1 MSSSIQDLCR
11 AIAQNT
17 SYDAF
22 APAFTAQQW
31 ETLGAYLQPFDL
43 PAGQVLIDQ
52 GAIDRTLFF
61 IERGAL
67 SVHLIG
73 DKGQMQLAIL
83 NPGSVVGEGAFF
95 SRLPRSANVV
105 ATGAARVWRLTAIA
119 VCRDVEPATQ
129 SGAGTHAG
137 IGRGDRQANGEQAE
151 AGRSDLKSWR
161 RYAQTAARPTA
172 TAPSSARVAATG

>member
-1 MSSSIQDLCR
+1 MSSTIQDLCR

-22 APAFTAQQW
+22 APALNAQQW
-31 ETLGAYLQPFDL
+31 ETVASYLQPSDL
-43 PAGQVLIDQ
+43 AAGQVLIDQ
-52 GAIDRTLFF
+52 GTNDRTLFF

-95 SRLPRSANVV
+95 SRLPRSANVI
-105 ATGAARVWRLTAIA
+105 ATGAARVWRLTPVRFTELANRQPGLALELTLGLGAVIA
-119 VCRDVEPATQ
+119 KRMITKP
-129 SGAGTHAG
+129 
-137 IGRGDRQANGEQAE
+137 
-151 AGRSDLKSWR
+151 K
-161 RYAQTAARPTA
+161 
-172 TAPSSARVAATG
+172 RVAVT

>member
-22 APAFTAQQW
+22 APAFNPQQW
-31 ETLGAYLQPFDL
+31 ETLASYLQPFDL
-43 PAGQVLIDQ
+43 AAGQVLIDQ
-52 GAIDRTLFF
+52 GANDRTLFF
-61 IERGAL
+61 IESGAL

-73 DKGQMQLAIL
+73 DTGQMRLAIL

-105 ATGAARVWRLTAIA
+105 ATGAARVWRLTPIRFSEMSNRQPNLALEMALALGAVIA
-119 VCRDVEPATQ
+119 
-129 SGAGTHAG
+129 
-137 IGRGDRQANGEQAE
+137 
-151 AGRSDLKSWR
+151 R
-161 RYAQTAARPTA
+161 RMVNRPK
-172 TAPSSARVAATG
+172 RVAVT

>member
-11 AIAQNT
+11 AITQNT

-22 APAFTAQQW
+22 APAFNAQQW
-31 ETLGAYLQPFDL
+31 ETIGSYLQPFDL
-43 PAGQVLIDQ
+43 AAGHVLIDQ
-52 GAIDRTLFF
+52 GTHDRTIFF
-61 IERGAL
+61 IESGAL

-105 ATGAARVWRLTAIA
+105 ATGAARVWRLTALRFAEMSNRQPSLALELTMSLGAVIA
-119 VCRDVEPATQ
+119 KRMV
-129 SGAGTHAG
+129 
-137 IGRGDRQANGEQAE
+137 N
-151 AGRSDLKSWR
+151 
-161 RYAQTAARPTA
+161 RPK
-172 TAPSSARVAATG
+172 RVAVT

>member
-1 MSSSIQDLCR
+1 MSANIQDLCR

-22 APAFTAQQW
+22 APALTAQQW
-31 ETLGAYLQPFDL
+31 ETVASYLQPIDL
-43 PAGQVLIDQ
+43 VAGQVLIDQ
-52 GAIDRTLFF
+52 GANDRTLFF

-95 SRLPRSANVV
+95 SRLPRSANVI
-105 ATGAARVWRLTAIA
+105 ATGAARIWRLTAVRFTELANRQPGLALELTLGLGAVIA
-119 VCRDVEPATQ
+119 KRMTTKP
-129 SGAGTHAG
+129 
-137 IGRGDRQANGEQAE
+137 
-151 AGRSDLKSWR
+151 K
-161 RYAQTAARPTA
+161 
-172 TAPSSARVAATG
+172 RVAVT